1 MRKGSI
7 RGMEQN
13 VSTIDRSKKVPVLNV
28 PNALTVLRIVLVPI
42 FIALLFQYSTTA
54 QWWAVAVFVIA
65 ALSDHLD
72 GEIARRN
79 GWITDFGRIADPI
92 ADKALTLGSFV
103 ALSWMGLLPWYFTI
117 LVAVRELG
125 ITWWRSVLL
134 SRGIV
139 VAANFAGKMKTVLQL
154 LLIFLLILPLEGL
167 ITSETGAYAYFGGV
181 LIVQWLTLIVTL
193 WSGITYVWAG
203 VQQGKNGSQE
213 AR

>member
-1 MRKGSI
+1 
-7 RGMEQN
+7 MEQN
-13 VSTIDRSKKVPVLNV
+13 VSTIDRSKKVPVINV

-42 FIALLFQYSTTA
+42 FIVLLFQGTTAA
-54 QWWAVAVFVIA
+54 QWWAVGVFIIA

-103 ALSWMGLLPWYFTI
+103 ALSWMGGLPWYFTI
-117 LVAVRELG
+117 LVAIRELG

-134 SRGIV
+134 RRGIV

-154 LLIFLLILPLEGL
+154 FLIFMMILPLGTIITTETAAYGYQIFLLIVEW
-167 ITSETGAYAYFGGV
+167 A
-181 LIVQWLTLIVTL
+181 TLIITL
-193 WSGITYVWAG
+193 WSGATYVWAG
-203 VQQGKNGSQE
+203 VQQGKGVDSSAQ
-213 AR
+213 